1 MTVRELPPIEAKV
14 LPFRRPSAA
23 VKVRRRSVWAA
34 LGRPFL
40 HAALLVGLPLATG
53 LWLMTSP
60 TFALDALEISGANRV
75 EPAWVESALAPLK
88 GENLIRLPLDAVE
101 AAVVGNPWIERVTVD
116 KKLPDRLH
124 IGLVER
130 QPAALLRETA
140 RLSYLDRSGRRIA
153 PFDPERGAGDLLL
166 VSVAGPPGEPLSGAF
181 EIERELAA
189 AAPDWAPTLSEVEV
203 LGEGD
208 YRLHLGALEFPLLVR
223 AGTLAPRLATLRP
236 MLPELERRYGRLA
249 FVDLRFESRILL
261 QPDRVRT

>member
-23 VKVRRRSVWAA
+23 VKVRRRSLWAV

-40 HAALLVGLPLATG
+40 HAMLLVGVPLGAG
-53 LWLMTSP
+53 LWLLTSS
-60 TFALDALEISGANRV
+60 TFALDALEISGAHQV
-75 EPAWVESALAPLK
+75 EPAWVEAALAPLK

-101 AAVVGNPWIERVTVD
+101 SAVAGNPWIERVTVD
-116 KKLPDRLH
+116 KKLPDRLR

-140 RLSYLDRSGRRIA
+140 RLFYLDRGGRRIA
-153 PFDPERGAGDLLL
+153 PFDPDRGADDLLL
-166 VSVAGPPGEPLSGAF
+166 VSVAGPPGEPLAGAF
-181 EIERELAA
+181 ELARELAA
-189 AAPDWAPTLSEVEV
+189 AAPDWAASLSEVEV

-208 YRLHLGALEFPLLVR
+208 FRLHLGALDFPLLVR
-223 AGTLAPRLATLRP
+223 AGTLGPRLATLRP